1 MLAGRDHVSRKH
13 KECYYTST
21 SDATMPTSTSV
32 CLKSVP
38 MAAIH
43 PQRSHTMQISC
54 FHHLQ
59 KSPHLRRFCYSIS
72 ASPPLPIPHLPP
84 LFFFFCIPPIPAPL
98 SSALFAVTF
107 HAVYLSADSPPHPGT
122 GPQFPR
128 QLYNCF
134 GCVPSATGYRSII
147 DVKRNMYEARRCR
160 GLHMVPHAASR
171 EAV

>member
-1 MLAGRDHVSRKH
+1 
-13 KECYYTST
+13 
-21 SDATMPTSTSV
+21 
-32 CLKSVP
+32 
-38 MAAIH
+38 
-43 PQRSHTMQISC
+43 MQISC
-54 FHHLQ
+54 FHHRQ

-72 ASPPLPIPHLPP
+72 VSPPLPIPHLPP
-84 LFFFFCIPPIPAPL
+84 LFFFCIPPIPAPL

-160 GLHMVPHAASR
+160 GLHVVPYAASR
-171 EAV
+171 EAVRVVFFLFSLGVLVTPLNRSHLWGKIFHNFRPSVS